1 MSRQLFV
8 LVHRWVG
15 LTIAAFL
22 CVSGITGA
30 VISWDHELDELLNS
44 RLTHVDSRGVPLPS
58 LDLAARIEAADAR
71 VIVTYVPLAAE
82 EGKAFVFG
90 VAPKQDPATG
100 RLYDVGYNEVF
111 IDPVTGKELGRREWG
126 APWPVTRENFVSFL
140 YVLHYSLHVPAMWGI
155 DRWGLWLLGV
165 VAVLWTLDCFVGF
178 YLTLPPGRRAAR
190 DRRNENGD
198 DDGAQDKSWGR
209 KSWEGKS
216 GEGKSWWGRWSRAW
230 KVRWRA
236 GSTKL
241 NFDVHRAFSLWTWA
255 LLFVIAF
262 TGFSLNLYSE
272 VFFPLMSKVSSVSPS
287 PFDLREPNPID
298 EPVQPNVSFAD
309 VLARAT
315 AEARER
321 GWHEPAGGLS
331 YAPDYGIYSV
341 SFFEPGNDHGTGG
354 VGNRTLYHD
363 AADGRALGE
372 YLPFT
377 GTGADIFV
385 QVQFPLHS
393 GRILGVPG
401 RILISLMGLVVAIL
415 SVTGVVIWARKRT
428 YRVNRAARRPVW
440 GEQPSAEMH

>member
-1 MSRQLFV
+1 MTRQLWV
-8 LVHRWVG
+8 LFHRWVG

-30 VISWDHELDELLNS
+30 VISWDHELDDLLNA
-44 RLTHVDSRGVPLPS
+44 RLTRVDTRGAPLPP
-58 LDLAARIEAADAR
+58 LDLAAQIEAADPR
-71 VIVTYVPLAAE
+71 VIVTYVPLAVE
-82 EGKAFVFG
+82 EGKSFVFG

-100 RLYDVGYNEVF
+100 RLYEIGYNELFV
-111 IDPVTGKELGRREWG
+111 DPATGADLGRRDWG

-178 YLTLPPGRRAAR
+178 YLTLPLGRRAKR
-190 DRRNENGD
+190 EDRNGSAD
-198 DDGAQDKSWGR
+198 DDGAQS
-209 KSWEGKS
+209 
-216 GEGKSWWGRWSRAW
+216 KSWWARWSRAW
-230 KVRWRA
+230 RVRWGA

-241 NFDVHRAFSLWTWA
+241 NFDVHRAFSLWTWV

-287 PFDLREPNPID
+287 PFDLREPHPID
-298 EPVQPNVSFAD
+298 EPEHAAVGFAD

-315 AEARER
+315 AEARDR
-321 GWHEPAGGLS
+321 GWGEPAGGVS
-331 YAPDYGIYSV
+331 YSPDYGIYSV

-363 AADGRALGE
+363 GSDGGLLGD

-377 GTGADIFV
+377 GTAADIFV

-401 RILISLMGLVVAIL
+401 RILISLMGLIVAIV

-428 YRVNRAARRPVW
+428 YRVKRATRRLAW
-440 GEQPSAEMH
+440 DEQPSTEAR